1 MLVTAFT
8 NIRVREQ
15 VMLPV
20 PAALVAGSILLVIA
34 RRIMS
39 GAAELVLVMARL
51 STPVPAPAMP
61 ADREAPAG
69 ANMLLVLAQVLING
83 TAAPVRVSPNTST
96 PVRARGMP
104 EAPEQPAEANMPA
117 VIVPADIIGTAAA
130 VLRLALWAVF

>member
-1 MLVTAFT
+1 MTAFT
-8 NIRVREQ
+8 NIHVREQ

-39 GAAELVLVMARL
+39 GAAELVLVTARS

-69 ANMLLVLAQVLING
+69 ANMLLVLAQALMNG
-83 TAAPVRVSPNTST
+83 AAAPVRVSLNTST

-104 EAPEQPAEANMPA
+104 EAPERLVVANMPA
-117 VIVPADIIGTAAA
+117 VIVPAGITGMAAA

>member
-1 MLVTAFT
+1 MTAFT

-69 ANMLLVLAQVLING
+69 ANM
-83 TAAPVRVSPNTST
+83 
-96 PVRARGMP
+96 
-104 EAPEQPAEANMPA
+104 PA
-117 VIVPADIIGTAAA
+117 VIVPADITGTAAA

>member
-1 MLVTAFT
+1 
-8 NIRVREQ
+8 
-15 VMLPV
+15 MLPV

-69 ANMLLVLAQVLING
+69 ANMPAVIVPADITG

-104 EAPEQPAEANMPA
+104 EAPEQPAGANMPA
-117 VIVPADIIGTAAA
+117 VIVPADITGTAAA

>member
-1 MLVTAFT
+1 
-8 NIRVREQ
+8 
-15 VMLPV
+15 
-20 PAALVAGSILLVIA
+20 
-34 RRIMS
+34 
-39 GAAELVLVMARL
+39 MARL

-83 TAAPVRVSPNTST
+83 TVVPVRVSPNTST

>member
-1 MLVTAFT
+1 
-8 NIRVREQ
+8 
-15 VMLPV
+15 MLPV
-20 PAALVAGSILLVIA
+20 PAALVVGSILLVIA

-51 STPVPAPAMP
+51 STPVRAPAMP

-69 ANMLLVLAQVLING
+69 ANMLLVLAQALING
-83 TAAPVRVSPNTST
+83 TVAPVRVSPNTST

-104 EAPEQPAEANMPA
+104 EAPERLVVANMPA
-117 VIVPADIIGTAAA
+117 VIVPAGITGMAAA

>member
-1 MLVTAFT
+1 
-8 NIRVREQ
+8 
-15 VMLPV
+15 MLPV

-51 STPVPAPAMP
+51 STPVRARGMPEAP
-61 ADREAPAG
+61 EQPAG
-69 ANMLLVLAQVLING
+69 ANMPAVIVPADITG

-104 EAPEQPAEANMPA
+104 EAPEQPAGANMPA
-117 VIVPADIIGTAAA
+117 VIVPADITGTAAA